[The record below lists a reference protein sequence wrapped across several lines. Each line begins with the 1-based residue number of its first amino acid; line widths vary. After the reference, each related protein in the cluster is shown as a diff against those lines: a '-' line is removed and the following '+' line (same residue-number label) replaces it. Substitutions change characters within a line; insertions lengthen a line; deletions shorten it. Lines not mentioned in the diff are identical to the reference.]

1 MDNDSNSCFPSTRSS
16 ISSPLFPD
24 AFGPNQALTLTIFIL
39 YFFFFFFTCHALP
52 LAYFTF
58 SISISLTFKQ
68 RNMLKSHKCYFFS
81 LSAVDLRNE
90 PVSNGFSHSANHFYV
105 FSKAASPSSPLAQC
119 INSSLSGWSLS
130 PSFTGNWTHT
140 QVISPACNESGS
152 NKHPDMHTCASRQT
166 HK

>member
-1 MDNDSNSCFPSTRSS
+1 MDNDNSCFPSALSS
-16 ISSPLFPD
+16 IFSPLFPD
-24 AFGPNQALTLTIFIL
+24 AFGPNQATLTLTIFIL
-39 YFFFFFFTCHALP
+39 YFFILHAMHCLP

-68 RNMLKSHKCYFFS
+68 RNMLKSRTCYFFS

-119 INSSLSGWSLS
+119 INSSLSGLSLS